1 MSVLPGNGRASLLL
15 DIAIH
20 PWSPGATAV
29 RMDQNGTWEAESKA
43 PDSDFA
49 TCKIAVHLAQ
59 MKINNQYTYNFK
71 RKTNS
76 TCHNWISL
84 SEWSLTSILKA
95 WTTQMCWHPGVTDH
109 LGRWCPSVDAEGG
122 ERERWLE
129 EVGWRVKLHLDH
141 LCHQV
146 FKKKW
151 WLRGGLLHTSSEE
164 CLTDTNFEKQ
174 PWGPSH
180 PNRPLRHLDGL

>member
-1 MSVLPGNGRASLLL
+1 MGEPASSLTLPHTHGHQGPLPWGWTRMEPGRRRVRPQILILPPARLQYIWLRWRS
-15 DIAIH
+15 IINTH
-20 PWSPGATAV
+20 ITSRGKPTAHV
-29 RMDQNGTWEAESKA
+29 TTL
-43 PDSDFA
+43 P
-49 TCKIAVHLAQ
+49 
-59 MKINNQYTYNFK
+59 
-71 RKTNS
+71 
-76 TCHNWISL
+76 WISL
-84 SEWSLTSILKA
+84 SEWSLTSISKA

-109 LGRWCPSVDAEGG
+109 LGRWCPSADAEGG
-122 ERERWLE
+122 ERELRLE
-129 EVGWRVKLHLDH
+129 EVGRRVKLHLDH